1 MIFSAMSMP
10 PFRTIKLRARKPTC
24 PACGEDGQR
33 LGTVHETD
41 YIAFCGGPRPD
52 WQARGLISGNPSD
65 RMSAQELRQTLESR
79 EEHMLLDVRPKT
91 EFGIC
96 HLPGSLS
103 VPLSQLLADPSTCI
117 PPDTTSKIV
126 VLCRLG
132 NDSQIAAEALR
143 EFNPSFDVR
152 DVVGGL
158 RAWAK
163 DVDPGFPVY

>member
-1 MIFSAMSMP
+1 
-10 PFRTIKLRARKPTC
+10 
-24 PACGEDGQR
+24 
-33 LGTVHETD
+33 
-41 YIAFCGGPRPD
+41 
-52 WQARGLISGNPSD
+52 
-65 RMSAQELRQTLESR
+65 
-79 EEHMLLDVRPKT
+79 MLVDVRPKT

-103 VPLSQLLADPSTCI
+103 RIDLHHPPCIVHNFHIGVPLPQLLADPSAHL
-117 PPDTTSKIV
+117 PPNVSSKIV

-143 EFNPSFDVR
+143 EFNPLYDVT

-163 DVDPGFPVY
+163 NVDPQFPVY